1 MVMESFI
8 LFRLFSVDLHDQLLM
23 NSLEVISTCQEK
35 ILLLTNFIVSDRYF
49 MNLIQQSGD
58 TDLVNIL
65 QGSTAGMG
73 NAGPN
78 IFNPQNL
85 LNITVLIPQQITG
98 QQMGSSQ
105 DLSRV
110 SRYNRKSQK
119 RKIRFSFI

>member
-1 MVMESFI
+1 
-8 LFRLFSVDLHDQLLM
+8 
-23 NSLEVISTCQEK
+23 
-35 ILLLTNFIVSDRYF
+35 

-73 NAGPN
+73 NTGPN

-110 SRYNRKSQK
+110 S
-119 RKIRFSFI
+119 

>member
-1 MVMESFI
+1 
-8 LFRLFSVDLHDQLLM
+8 
-23 NSLEVISTCQEK
+23 
-35 ILLLTNFIVSDRYF
+35 

-73 NAGPN
+73 NTGPN

-105 DLSRV
+105 DLGRV
-110 SRYNRKSQK
+110 R
-119 RKIRFSFI
+119 